1 MNELRLFF
9 NFLVRKLYDVQH
21 LEGDEFSVFF
31 KTFSI
36 LKEIRFVSD
45 CYSLSYVFFRS
56 RIIVSDKRM
65 SIHSKIY
72 A

>member
-9 NFLVRKLYDVQH
+9 NFLVRKLYDVQQ

-31 KTFSI
+31 KTFNI

-45 CYSLSYVFFRS
+45 CYSIILSFLP
-56 RIIVSDKRM
+56 VSDNCFW
-65 SIHSKIY
+65 
-72 A
+72 